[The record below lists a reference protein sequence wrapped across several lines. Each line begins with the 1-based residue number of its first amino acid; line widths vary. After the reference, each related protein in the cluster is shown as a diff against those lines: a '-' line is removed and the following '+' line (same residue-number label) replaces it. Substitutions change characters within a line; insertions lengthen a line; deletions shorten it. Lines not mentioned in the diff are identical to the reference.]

1 MRSGPAGCVGWLCE
15 DGGVDVR
22 EHLIAQVLAVD
33 GRDDRAV
40 LRGDDERRLVGQDE
54 RGARALGGR
63 PVDAR
68 ADAGLVDGDAP
79 LADAV
84 EGVAAERQRLPGL
97 DALRQ
102 QVAERGA
109 RGLSRGS
116 RGSVGPRPGDR
127 LDGIDDHDPL
137 PGEARGPTE
146 VTSVGATTSVPTLI
160 PIWPFLTE
168 TDAATP
174 LPVEPSAFVYSI
186 VWPTRPTAWLTWFDV
201 VRPCSALAM

>member
-40 LRGDDERRLVGQDE
+40 RRGDDERRLVGQDE
-54 RGARALGGR
+54 RGARALRGR
-63 PVDAR
+63 PVDTR
-68 ADAGLVDGDAP
+68 ADAGLVDGDAA

-84 EGVAAERQRLPGL
+84 ERVAAELQRLRRL

-102 QVAERGA
+102 HVGERGA
-109 RGLSRGS
+109 QGLRGGC
-116 RGSVGPRPGDR
+116 RGSVGPGPCDR

-137 PGEARGPTE
+137 PVGARGPTV
-146 VTSVGATTSVPTLI
+146 VTSLGATVSLPTLI
-160 PIWPFLTE
+160 AIWPAFME

-174 LPVEPSAFVYSI
+174 LPVVPSAFLYSI
-186 VWPTRPTAWLTWFDV
+186 V
-201 VRPCSALAM
+201 